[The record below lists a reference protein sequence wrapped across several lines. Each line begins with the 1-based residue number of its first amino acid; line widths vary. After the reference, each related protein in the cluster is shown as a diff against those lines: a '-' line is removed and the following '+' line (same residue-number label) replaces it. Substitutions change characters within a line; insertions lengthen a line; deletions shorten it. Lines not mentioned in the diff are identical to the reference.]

1 MELAPSAADLSHL
14 PHMRVL
20 SAIVPQS
27 RRVAEHPFLLRPAS
41 LLVIVVMAFSGMFAV
56 TASAQDAAAEDE
68 DFEALYFK
76 ASDLMVENKF
86 EEAKAMLE
94 KAFASVGDFGW
105 EDYGKGFG
113 GVYFDYGTCLL
124 RLNMFEDARDAF
136 KACSESDVL
145 AKDSKIGSTNKRKN
159 IALFEWGFCEDK
171 LGDPK
176 KALELYQQYI
186 DAKPDET
193 ELMLVRSALALRMGS
208 AHLHS
213 GNLEA
218 GTAKIQEIFENKAE
232 WRVGAEFLMQ
242 GLLELGLG
250 WIDQAVANPGQA
262 TEIAK
267 SAHLFLDEHEASLQL
282 SPFDKQRFGMIERL
296 RKLGYDSN
304 NSGMSTLALRYYSMI
319 PTTKQ
324 VLDDLKMRSATYGDN
339 IPAVY
344 AELISKEEAKL
355 ASADPPQVELL
366 RLTASAWDR
375 LGNRHAARAIYAHLA
390 QNFPESKSRAEIL
403 HEAARFSTF
412 VADYSSA
419 QFYGDLF
426 MAEMPEDHKLRNNV
440 ATFMLQSL
448 FTARKYDLVLEI
460 ATKVR
465 DRYDI
470 GSDERDLPD
479 FLFAS
484 SLYYSGKHEE
494 AQPELDAFVKNY
506 QESGNLEAAQYYQAS
521 NSVVLGQFEK
531 AASLLDA
538 FLTKFPETK
547 FLDLA
552 LLDRATCHFNAEQY
566 ALCAEKG
573 ARLIEEKPESAVLD
587 RAYNL
592 VADAKDAL
600 SYDAEEEDEA
610 KLLEESLKFYRGGIA
625 AAQKKENL
633 ATGSE
638 ATAKATDV
646 ALRLEKWEDAVAL
659 YDSFFPIYEG
669 SSWEAQISVFSL
681 EALEKVGRVEDGLKQ
696 LEKMIVMMGSQE
708 EGQDIEL
715 LRKAIGSYSEA
726 SVEHRGAEE
735 TISAYDNFPGLDPN
749 NQALLTWLQIQKVIV
764 LQGLRQAHG
773 KDTPEYAA
781 VDKRIDAVFEKLRGF
796 DIANLSDFA
805 LQQVGLYLKEDQPFL
820 AKRYFEELL
829 NRNAPDFKVPADFS
843 LGEIEARG
851 TDDTQLKAARE
862 RFLRVVNTY
871 KDPEYSP
878 ESHLYL
884 GRIGLK
890 LEDWQEAIDNFRI
903 INKKKGWLDR
913 EQRAESN
920 VGYGIAAEELGDIQ
934 NAKNSYLNVLA
945 VYLNI
950 GQWSGIALERGFNL
964 TLEETKAAGDREKQ
978 IQAYA
983 FLKRMLYIMQKIPDD
998 DSPALARMRLRVAE
1012 VRTELGIT
1020 VEEDAA
1026 LDAKLGINQPE

>member
-1 MELAPSAADLSHL
+1 MRLSS
-14 PHMRVL
+14 VF
-20 SAIVPQS
+20 APQS
-27 RRVAEHPFLLRPAS
+27 RRAAVHPSLRRSTS
-41 LLVIVVMAFSGMFAV
+41 LLFIAALAFSGLFGS
-56 TASAQDAAAEDE
+56 TASAQDAAEDE

-76 ASDLMVENKF
+76 SSDLMRENKF
-86 EEAKAMLE
+86 AEAKVMLE
-94 KAFASVGDFGW
+94 KALASVGDFGW

-136 KACSESDVL
+136 KACSESDEL

-171 LGDPK
+171 LGNPE

-193 ELMLVRSALALRMGS
+193 ELMMVRSALALRMGA
-208 AHLHS
+208 AHLHA
-213 GNLEA
+213 GDLEA

-296 RKLGYDSN
+296 RKLGYDSS
-304 NSGMSTLALRYYSMI
+304 NSGMNTLALRYYSMI

-324 VLDDLKMRSATYGDN
+324 VLDDLKMRSATYGEN
-339 IPAVY
+339 VPAIY
-344 AELISKEEAKL
+344 SELIGKEEAKL

-375 LGNRHAARAIYAHLA
+375 LGNRNAARAIYAHLA

-419 QFYGDLF
+419 QYYGDQF

-448 FTARKYDLVLEI
+448 FTARKYDLVKEI
-460 ATKVR
+460 AEKVR
-465 DRYDI
+465 GRYDV
-470 GSDERDLPD
+470 GADERDLPD

-484 SLYYSGKHEE
+484 SLYYSGQHEE

-538 FLTKFPETK
+538 FLSKFPDTK

-573 ARLIEEKPESAVLD
+573 ERLIEERPQSAVVD

-600 SYDAEEEDEA
+600 SYEAEDDEEEA
-610 KLLEESLKFYRGGIA
+610 RLLEEALKAYRGGIA

-638 ATAKATDV
+638 ATAKAADV

-659 YDSFFPIYEG
+659 YDSFFPTYEG
-669 SSWEAQISVFSL
+669 SSWEPQLSVYSL

-696 LEKMIVMMGSQE
+696 LEKMIVKMGTQE

-715 LRKAIGSYSEA
+715 LRRAIGSYSEK
-726 SVEHRGAEE
+726 SVEHRGEE
-735 TISAYDNFPGLDPN
+735 ATIAAFDNFPGLDPG

-764 LQGLRQAHG
+764 LQGLRKAHG

-781 VDKRIDAVFEKLRGF
+781 IDKRIDDVFEKLRGF

-851 TDDTQLKAARE
+851 TDETQLKSGRE
-862 RFLRVVNTY
+862 RFLRVINTY
-871 KDPEYSP
+871 KDVEYTP

-903 INKKKGWLDR
+903 INRKKKWLSR

-920 VGYGIAAEELGDIQ
+920 VGYGIAAEEMGDIQ
-934 NAKNSYLNVLA
+934 NAKKAYLNVLA

-964 TLEETKAAGDREKQ
+964 TLEETKAAGDRDKQ

-983 FLKRMLYIMQKIPDD
+983 FLKRMLYIMQKIPDE
-998 DSPALARMRLRVAE
+998 DSPALSRMRLRLPE

-1020 VEEDAA
+1020 AEEDAA
-1026 LDAKLGINQPE
+1026 IDAKLGINQPES

>member
-1 MELAPSAADLSHL
+1 MRFLSDIAPEF
-14 PHMRVL
+14 
-20 SAIVPQS
+20 
-27 RRVAEHPFLLRPAS
+27 RRVQKPESLLRP
-41 LLVIVVMAFSGMFAV
+41 LCFIVLIALMLGGNFAAP
-56 TASAQDAAAEDE
+56 ASAQDAAEDE

-76 ASDLMVENKF
+76 SSDLMRENKF
-86 EEAKAMLE
+86 EEAKVMLE
-94 KAFASVGDFGW
+94 KAIASVGDFGW

-124 RLNMFEDARDAF
+124 RLNMFEAARDAF
-136 KACSESDVL
+136 KACSESDEL

-171 LGDPK
+171 LGNPE

-186 DAKPDET
+186 DSMPDET
-193 ELMLVRSALALRMGS
+193 EMLMVRSALALRMGA

-262 TEIAK
+262 AEIAK

-296 RKLGYDSN
+296 RKLGYDSS
-304 NSGMSTLALRYYSMI
+304 NSGMNTLALRYYSMI
-319 PTTKQ
+319 PTTRQ
-324 VLDDLKMRSATYGDN
+324 VLDDLKMRASTYGDYV
-339 IPAVY
+339 PAVY
-344 AELISKEEAKL
+344 KELIAKEEEKL

-403 HEAARFSTF
+403 HEASRFSTM

-419 QFYGDLF
+419 QFYGDQF
-426 MAEMPEDHKLRNNV
+426 MAAMPEDHKLRNNV

-448 FTARKYDLVLEI
+448 FTARKYDQVMEI
-460 ATKVR
+460 ASKVR
-465 DRYDI
+465 ERYDV
-470 GSDERDLPD
+470 GSAERDLPD

-484 SLYYSGKHEE
+484 SLYYSGQHEE
-494 AQPELDAFVKNY
+494 AQPALDMFVENY

-538 FLTKFPETK
+538 FLTKFPDTK

-566 ALCAEKG
+566 ELCAEKG
-573 ARLIEEKPESAVLD
+573 ERLIEERPQSSVLD

-600 SYDAEEEDEA
+600 SYEAEEDEEEA
-610 KLLEESLKFYRGGIA
+610 ELLEDALTFYRGGIA

-633 ATGSE
+633 GTGAE
-638 ATAKATDV
+638 ATAKAADV

-659 YDSFFPIYEG
+659 YDSFFPTYEG
-669 SSWEAQISVFSL
+669 SSWEPQLSVYSL

-696 LEKMIVMMGSQE
+696 LEKMIVMMGTQE

-715 LRKAIGSYSEA
+715 LRRAIGSYSEA

-735 TISAYDNFPGLDPN
+735 TVSAYDNFPGLDPN

-764 LQGLRQAHG
+764 LQEIRKAHA
-773 KDTPEYAA
+773 KESPEYAA

-851 TDDTQLKAARE
+851 TDETQLKSARE

-871 KDPEYSP
+871 KDPEYTP

-884 GRIGLK
+884 GRTALK
-890 LEDWQEAIDNFRI
+890 LKDWQEAIDNFRI
-903 INKKKGWLDR
+903 INKKKRWLTR

-934 NAKNSYLNVLA
+934 NAKNAYLNVLA
-945 VYLNI
+945 VYVNV
-950 GQWSGIALERGFNL
+950 GEWSGTALERGFNL

-983 FLKRMLYIMQKIPDD
+983 FLKRMLFIMQKIPDE
-998 DSPALARMRLRVAE
+998 DSPALNRMRLRLPE

-1020 VEEDAA
+1020 AEEDAA
-1026 LDAKLGINQPE
+1026 IDTKLGINQPEQ

>member
-1 MELAPSAADLSHL
+1 
-14 PHMRVL
+14 MRVP
-20 SAIVPQS
+20 SVIAPQS
-27 RRVAEHPFLLRPAS
+27 CRASALAFMLRPTW
-41 LLVIVVMAFSGMFAV
+41 LLVIAALAFASWSAAPV
-56 TASAQDAAAEDE
+56 SAQDAAEDE

-76 ASDLMVENKF
+76 SSDLMRENKF
-86 EEAKAMLE
+86 EEAKVMLE
-94 KAFASVGDFGW
+94 KAIASVGDFGW

-113 GVYFDYGTCLL
+113 GVFFDYGTCLL

-136 KACSESDVL
+136 KAFSESDEL

-171 LGDPK
+171 LGNPE

-186 DAKPDET
+186 DSMPDET
-193 ELMLVRSALALRMGS
+193 ELMMVRSALALRMGS
-208 AHLHS
+208 AYLHS

-218 GTAKIQEIFENKAE
+218 GTAKIQEIFENKNE

-267 SAHLFLDEHEASLQL
+267 SAHMFLDEHEASLQL
-282 SPFDKQRFGMIERL
+282 SAFDKQRFGMIERL

-324 VLDDLKMRSATYGDN
+324 VLDDLKMRASTYGDN
-339 IPAVY
+339 VPAVY
-344 AELISKEEAKL
+344 TELIGNEEAKL

-403 HEAARFSTF
+403 HEAARFSTM

-419 QFYGDLF
+419 QYYGDQF
-426 MAEMPEDHKLRNNV
+426 MASMPEDHKLRNNV

-448 FTARKYDLVLEI
+448 FTARKYDLVMEI

-465 DRYDI
+465 ERYDI
-470 GSDERDLPD
+470 GTAERDLPD

-484 SLYYSGKHEE
+484 SLYYSGQHEE

-531 AASLLDA
+531 AAGLLDA

-573 ARLIEEKPESAVLD
+573 ERLIDEVPQSAVLD

-600 SYDAEEEDEA
+600 SYDAEDDEAEA
-610 KLLEESLKFYRGGIA
+610 KLFEEALEFYRGGIA

-633 ATGSE
+633 ATGAE
-638 ATAKATDV
+638 ATAKAADV
-646 ALRLEKWEDAVAL
+646 ALRLERWEDAVAL

-669 SSWEAQISVFSL
+669 SSWEPQLSVYSL

-696 LEKMIVMMGSQE
+696 LEKMIVMMGTQE

-715 LRKAIGSYSEA
+715 LRRAIGSYSEA
-726 SVEHRGAEE
+726 SVEHRGAEA

-764 LQGLRQAHG
+764 LQELRQAHA

-781 VDKRIDAVFEKLRGF
+781 VDERIDAVFEKLRGF

-851 TDDTQLKAARE
+851 TDDAQLKSARE

-871 KDPEYSP
+871 KDPEYTP

-890 LEDWQEAIDNFRI
+890 LGDWQEALDNFRT
-903 INKKKGWLDR
+903 INRKKKWLTKDKAL
-913 EQRAESN
+913 RAESN
-920 VGYGIAAEELGDIQ
+920 VGYGIAAEEMGDIQ
-934 NAKNSYLNVLA
+934 NAKNAYLNVLA
-945 VYLNI
+945 VYTNV
-950 GQWSGIALERGFNL
+950 GEWSGIALERGFNL

-983 FLKRMLYIMQKIPDD
+983 FLKRMLYIMQKIPDE
-998 DSPALARMRLRVAE
+998 DSPSLSRMRLRLPE

-1020 VEEDAA
+1020 AEEDAA
-1026 LDAKLGINQPE
+1026 IDAKLGINQPE